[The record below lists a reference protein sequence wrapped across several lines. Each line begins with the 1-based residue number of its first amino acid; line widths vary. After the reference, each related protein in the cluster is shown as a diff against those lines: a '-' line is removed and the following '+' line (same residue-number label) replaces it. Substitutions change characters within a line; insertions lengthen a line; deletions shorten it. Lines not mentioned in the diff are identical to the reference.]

1 MKVTIENVKVYERT
15 FAAEVCEA
23 KRFAR
28 KVSGITMSLDDVASN
43 LRRMFPGWFVYR
55 GGNHVA
61 LHAIDGDARRLMLV
75 TE

>member
-1 MKVTIENVKVYERT
+1 MKAVVENVQVYERT

-28 KVSGITMSLDDVASN
+28 KVSGLAMSLDDVAAN

-55 GGNHVA
+55 GGRHVA
-61 LHAIDGDARRLMLV
+61 LHANEGDERRLMLV